1 MPGLTIGGVMVGLM
15 VGLSCRS
22 GSTEVIWLQAP
33 HL

>member
-1 MPGLTIGGVMVGLM
+1 MPGLTIGGVTMGLI

-22 GSTEVIWLQAP
+22 GSIEVIWLQAL